1 MTLPST
7 TTVLYSPARQPLVSS
22 PLLSHKNKNKKHH
35 ATQNQHFPFSL
46 STHCF
51 DQELDCFFDRFLCPL
66 PFALPKPITTICLP
80 TVRYPTYNSLCN
92 LALAHSTHPPTRS
105 KRKGSPA
112 PTTPPVRCSK
122 PRCFRVSVSAI
133 HPRSRYP
140 IRSSPV
146 QSSPV
151 LRSALPAA
159 LIFPPFQHACDNL
172 KYFFLSAALFYLVL
186 ASHLRTFTPIHERT
200 PSNYHERTSHVFA
213 TISPPNN
220 LFQGASRPFN
230 IKLLVSR
237 ACR

>member
-92 LALAHSTHPPTRS
+92 LALAHSTHPLNQPTHPLALSAKALPLPPHPQFAVRN
-105 KRKGSPA
+105 PA
-112 PTTPPVRCSK
+112 AFASQSQPSILARD
-122 PRCFRVSVSAI
+122 
-133 HPRSRYP
+133 
-140 IRSSPV
+140 IRSDPV

-151 LRSALPAA
+151 LCCGLP
-159 LIFPPFQHACDNL
+159 C
-172 KYFFLSAALFYLVL
+172 
-186 ASHLRTFTPIHERT
+186 
-200 PSNYHERTSHVFA
+200 
-213 TISPPNN
+213 
-220 LFQGASRPFN
+220 
-230 IKLLVSR
+230 LLL
-237 ACR
+237 